1 MTNFVPY
8 EIIIN
13 DDKYF
18 PWISNRIKKLIHKR
32 TIFVRIITKMMTLF
46 TGETTTGFGEID
58 GYLLRKVIN

>member
-18 PWISNRIKKLIHKR
+18 PWISNRIKKLIHKQ
-32 TIFVRIITKMMTLF
+32 TIFVRIITKMMTLLQEKLPLALEKL
-46 TGETTTGFGEID
+46 TDTYYEK
-58 GYLLRKVIN
+58 L

>member
-32 TIFVRIITKMMTLF
+32 TIFVRIITKMMTLLQEKLPLALEKL
-46 TGETTTGFGEID
+46 TDTYYEK
-58 GYLLRKVIN
+58 L